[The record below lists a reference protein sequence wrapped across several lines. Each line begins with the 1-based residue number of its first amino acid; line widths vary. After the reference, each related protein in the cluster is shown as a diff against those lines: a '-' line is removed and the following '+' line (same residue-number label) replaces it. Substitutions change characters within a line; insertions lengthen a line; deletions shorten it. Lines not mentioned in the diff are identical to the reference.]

1 LRDVLSGN
9 LKSSENLKLFFSSC
23 ERQRIFNLSLIKCE
37 KIFKIKISHQIST
50 QNNPLD
56 RPHKGNIRIV
66 LNWHKRTLSIAN
78 KALPLSTADGEELIL
93 RMLNGFSN

>member
-1 LRDVLSGN
+1 MFLVEILKVL
-9 LKSSENLKLFFSSC
+9 KNLKLFLSSC
-23 ERQRIFNLSLIKCE
+23 ERIFKLTLIKCE

-50 QNNPLD
+50 QKNPLD